1 MITTLIVRL
10 RSEVK
15 EIIIAITMKKQA
27 KSAVRRGRPLAF
39 QREVA
44 LEQAMRLFWSRG
56 YEATSVSDL
65 TEAMGIT
72 PPSLYGAFGDKKRLF
87 LEAVDR
93 YQAGP
98 GGFARRALVEEPT
111 GELAVRRL
119 LMDAIECF
127 CDSRHPWGCMVVLA
141 ATNCRTESRD
151 VLNALVGRRGDLER
165 AIRDRIATAKSVG
178 EIPADTDVDALA
190 GVVIASLYGIAI
202 KARDGTPRASL
213 RRIVEQVMLLWPTSR
228 SRVKSRKLT

>member
-1 MITTLIVRL
+1 MN
-10 RSEVK
+10 
-15 EIIIAITMKKQA
+15 KQV
-27 KSAVRRGRPLAF
+27 KSAGRRGRPLAF
-39 QREVA
+39 QREAA

-72 PPSLYGAFGDKKRLF
+72 PPSLYGTFGDKKRLF

-98 GGFARRALVEEPT
+98 GGFAKRALLEEPT

-119 LMDAIECF
+119 LMEGIECF

-151 VLNALVGRRGDLER
+151 ILNELAGRRGDLER
-165 AIRDRIATAKSVG
+165 AVRDRIAMARSAG
-178 EIPADTDVDALA
+178 EIPAGTDVDALA

-202 KARDGTPRASL
+202 MAHDGATRAGL
-213 RRIVEQVMLLWPTSR
+213 RRIVAQVMLLWPTR
-228 SRVKSRKLT
+228 RPEV

>member
-1 MITTLIVRL
+1 MTTTVLVRL
-10 RSEVK
+10 CPEVK
-15 EIIIAITMKKQA
+15 KIIIVVAMKKQA

-39 QREVA
+39 QREAA

-72 PPSLYGAFGDKKRLF
+72 PPSLYGTFGDKKRLF

-98 GGFARRALVEEPT
+98 GGFIKRALGEEVT

-141 ATNCRTESRD
+141 ATNCRAESRE
-151 VLNALVGRRGDLER
+151 VLNALAGRRGELEHS
-165 AIRDRIATAKSVG
+165 IRDRIAVAKSVG
-178 EIPADTDVDALA
+178 EIPPDTDVDALA

-202 KARDGTPRASL
+202 KARDGAPRATL
-213 RRIVEQVMLLWPTSR
+213 RRIVEQVMRLWPTR
-228 SRVKSRKLT
+228 RTKI